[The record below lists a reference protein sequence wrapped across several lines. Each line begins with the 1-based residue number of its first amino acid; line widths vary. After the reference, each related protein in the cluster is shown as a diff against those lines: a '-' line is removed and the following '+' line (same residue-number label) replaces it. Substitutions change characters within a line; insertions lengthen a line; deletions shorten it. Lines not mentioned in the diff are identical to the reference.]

1 MPDFKY
7 ENNEIV
13 YENNVKNKNIYHPR
27 AHFIV
32 LFNSSSVFTL

>member
-1 MPDFKY
+1 MKY

-13 YENNVKNKNIYHPR
+13 YENNVKNINNYHSR

-32 LFNSSSVFTL
+32 IHNSSSVSTLYK